1 VGFSG
6 KAQEFISQL
15 NELRAVVLERLL
27 TTPLEVLQRKEY
39 VEDVQSNTAAIDT
52 ASDNMRS
59 DLAELAAD
67 TEQKVSRAPV
77 HVVCQIDAA
86 SDNVCR
92 DLSPSLLPIPIT
104 EQ

>member
-39 VEDVQSNTAAIDT
+39 LEDVQSNTAAIDT

-67 TEQKVSRAPV
+67 TEQKVSRARA
-77 HVVCQIDAA
+77 HVSCKIISSAW
-86 SDNVCR
+86 
-92 DLSPSLLPIPIT
+92 LL
-104 EQ
+104 